1 MNNSYVLPTSILNDV
16 ISSAKRDPLSA
27 HFAAALRFGCIARD
41 LLNEK
46 IDEVLIEFDP
56 SGALATT
63 HKSQGSDME
72 LFGLA
77 SYC

>member
-1 MNNSYVLPTSILNDV
+1 MNNSYLLPPDILNDV
-16 ISSAKRDPLSA
+16 ISPVLRDSLSA
-27 HFAAALRFGCIARD
+27 HFAASLRFGCIARD

-56 SGALATT
+56 SSSLATT
-63 HKSQGSDME
+63 PKRQGSDMK